1 MNTKGSR
8 QGDSEKASLLVVVLD
23 TNPVFW
29 TERSLSGQN
38 KLISYENMLEQL
50 FLFINNF
57 LMFHSDNRFAFI
69 SNHPTD
75 TKFLFPTGV
84 IAEGD
89 SQVHFLSQIGMI
101 REQLKSIVPM
111 DSLTS
116 QKSQFSAA
124 LSLALCYINRV
135 KKAEVISG
143 RLDCRILVIQGT
155 ADSPAQ
161 YIPMM
166 NCIFSAQKI
175 NIIVDACVL
184 GLTEST
190 FLQQA
195 TDLTGGLYLRLP
207 EDSQHVFLQYLL
219 TVYLPDQAAR
229 GYLIIPTQTQV
240 DFRASCFCHR
250 NTIDTGYVCSVC
262 LSIFCTAMSSCTTCH
277 TKFDVPRLQKE
288 SRSKRNGKK
297 ATK

>member
-1 MNTKGSR
+1 MSTKGSR
-8 QGDSEKASLLVVVLD
+8 VEDKASLLVVVLD

-29 TERSLSGQN
+29 TERSQSSRGT
-38 KLISYENMLEQL
+38 LIKYESMLEQL
-50 FLFINNF
+50 FLFLNNF
-57 LMFHSDNRFAFI
+57 LMFHTENRLAFI

-84 IAEGD
+84 SAESD
-89 SQVHFLSQIGMI
+89 SQVNFLSQVGMM

-124 LSLALCYINRV
+124 LSLALCYINRI
-135 KKAEVISG
+135 KKAESIVG
-143 RLDCRILVIQGT
+143 KLDCRILVIQGT
-155 ADSPAQ
+155 SDSPAQ

-175 NIIVDACVL
+175 NILVDACVL
-184 GLTEST
+184 GLTDST

-207 EDSQHVFLQYLL
+207 EESQHVFLQYLL

-262 LSIFCTAMSSCTTCH
+262 LSIFCSALPRCTTCH
-277 TKFDVPRLQKE
+277 TKFDLPRIKKE
-288 SRSKRNGKK
+288 SRSKRNG
-297 ATK
+297 TKSR